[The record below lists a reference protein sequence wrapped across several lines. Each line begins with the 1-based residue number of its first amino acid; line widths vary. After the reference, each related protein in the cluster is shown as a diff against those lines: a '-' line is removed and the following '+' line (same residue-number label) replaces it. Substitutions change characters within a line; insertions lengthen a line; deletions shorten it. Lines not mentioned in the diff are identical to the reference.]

1 MPKASSQEVTAVNWA
16 KALGVAGVALTVG
29 VLAGCASRG
38 GSEPSAMIGTPP
50 TVPTGVWRGIVTGRD
65 MVDPHGPQVYR
76 AELTV
81 NPDGDFV
88 LKDSSGAR
96 AEGRARRDGD
106 DLTLDGV
113 FVAPPSRA
121 GEQVSDR
128 LSPEE
133 PDELYGSVD
142 TLFRGLRVRGGAALQ
157 KAL

>member
-1 MPKASSQEVTAVNWA
+1 VKWA
-16 KALGVAGVALTVG
+16 KALGVVGVALIVC
-29 VLAGCASRG
+29 VLAGCASGG
-38 GSEPSAMIGTPP
+38 GSEPSAMIGAPP
-50 TVPTGVWRGIVTGRD
+50 AVPTGVWRGIVTGRELA
-65 MVDPHGPQVYR
+65 DPHGPQVFR

-81 NPDGDFV
+81 NPDGTFV
-88 LKDSSGAR
+88 LQDSSGAR
-96 AEGRARRDGD
+96 AAGQARRDGD

-121 GEQVSDR
+121 GERVSDR

-133 PDELYGSVD
+133 HDELYGSVD